1 MVHEVQLHTADRSI
15 RFSSRLCRASEGS
28 TNPASLRERS
38 NMFACSSICVCRQI
52 AGLISKHTTRPWPF
66 ASAVAWS
73 GQRVSTVLLFLKG
86 EPMRTPVALSVAL
99 LLATSILAQ
108 AQDQTVTVGPWTI
121 ATSSK
126 AEKFDSCTMSRST
139 NDLDVSFIRGH
150 DGLLLLLDSSKW
162 KLERGKAYTVI
173 LVAGSRSV
181 DAKALAESKGVTI
194 ALADRLLNERIH
206 SAEILEVRGEG
217 ATLRV
222 PLDGSMAALGRL
234 ETCFEKNSRQGSETN
249 PFVAPNRK
257 P

>member
-1 MVHEVQLHTADRSI
+1 
-15 RFSSRLCRASEGS
+15 
-28 TNPASLRERS
+28 
-38 NMFACSSICVCRQI
+38 
-52 AGLISKHTTRPWPF
+52 
-66 ASAVAWS
+66 
-73 GQRVSTVLLFLKG
+73 
-86 EPMRTPVALSVAL
+86 
-99 LLATSILAQ
+99 
-108 AQDQTVTVGPWTI
+108 
-121 ATSSK
+121 
-126 AEKFDSCTMSRST
+126 MSRST

-173 LVAGSRSV
+173 LVAGSRSL
-181 DAKALAESKGVTI
+181 DAKALAESKGVSI
-194 ALADRLLNERIH
+194 PLADRLLNAIR
-206 SAEILEVRGEG
+206 SAQILEVRGEG

>member
-1 MVHEVQLHTADRSI
+1 MRTSVTLSV
-15 RFSSRLCRASEGS
+15 
-28 TNPASLRERS
+28 
-38 NMFACSSICVCRQI
+38 
-52 AGLISKHTTRPWPF
+52 
-66 ASAVAWS
+66 
-73 GQRVSTVLLFLKG
+73 VLLL
-86 EPMRTPVALSVAL
+86 T
-99 LLATSILAQ
+99 TSILAQ
-108 AQDQTVTVGPWTI
+108 AQDQAVTVGPWAI

-139 NDLDVSFIRGH
+139 NDLDVSFVRGH

-162 KLERGKAYTVI
+162 KLERGKAYTVF

-181 DAKALAESKGVTI
+181 DAKALAESKGVSI
-194 ALADRLLNERIH
+194 PVADHLLNAIR

-222 PLDGSMAALGRL
+222 SLDGSMAALGRL
-234 ETCFEKNSRQGSETN
+234 EICFEKNSRQGSETN

>member
-1 MVHEVQLHTADRSI
+1 
-15 RFSSRLCRASEGS
+15 
-28 TNPASLRERS
+28 
-38 NMFACSSICVCRQI
+38 
-52 AGLISKHTTRPWPF
+52 
-66 ASAVAWS
+66 
-73 GQRVSTVLLFLKG
+73 
-86 EPMRTPVALSVAL
+86 MRTPVALSVAL
-99 LLATSILAQ
+99 LLTTSILAQ
-108 AQDQTVTVGPWTI
+108 AQDQTVAVGPWTI

-139 NDLDVSFIRGH
+139 NDLDVSFIRGR

-234 ETCFEKNSRQGSETN
+234 EACFEKNSRQGSETN